1 MKALFFIM
9 KNLAVIPAYN
19 AAESIAE
26 VIEGLKK
33 AGFDN
38 DSILVVDDGSRD
50 STSRVAEESDV
61 LVIRHEQN
69 LGKGA
74 ALKTGFSY
82 AIEKSFDAVLTLD
95 SDMQHP
101 PSLAP
106 KFVEMQRET
115 RADIVL
121 GNRLSDLSDMP
132 LHRRFSNL
140 TTTFFVRLWTRAEI
154 RDSQCGYRLIRTD
167 ILKKLDLRTNYY
179 QAETELILEAA
190 RHNAIF
196 ANMQVPTIYNDYES
210 KMKPFTET
218 FRFIGIMLSHPF
230 RRRGK

>member
-1 MKALFFIM
+1 MKILAL
-9 KNLAVIPAYN
+9 IPAYN

-26 VIEGLKK
+26 VIDGLRK
-33 AGFDN
+33 AGFDG
-38 DSILVVDDGSRD
+38 DSILVVDDGSTD

-61 LVIRHEQN
+61 SVERHEHN
-69 LGKGA
+69 RGKGA
-74 ALKTGFSY
+74 ALKTGFAY
-82 AIEKSFDAVLTLD
+82 AIEKGFDAVLTLD

-106 KFVEMQRET
+106 KFIEMQRET

-140 TTTFFVRLWTRAEI
+140 TTSFFVRLWTGAGI
-154 RDSQCGYRLIRTD
+154 RDSQCGYRLISTE
-167 ILKKLDLRTNYY
+167 ILKKLDLRTNFY

-190 RHNAIF
+190 RHDAIF
-196 ANMQVPTIYNDYES
+196 ANIQVPTIYNDYES
-210 KMKPFTET
+210 KMNPFTET
-218 FRFIGIMLSHPF
+218 FRFIGIMLVHPF
-230 RRRGK
+230 RRRGR